1 MKRSIRNYRGF
12 ENVPIDKPDLI
23 IQRSNFT
30 KENDELMSVVF
41 APDPVTGLPCTDI
54 GFMMKHKDKPEIAQY
69 IQQRLQVAHESGVG
83 SDNPDDALLA
93 IRKYK
98 EDIISYAQ
106 RIRDNFGSKV
116 ETKPE

>member
-54 GFMMKHKDKPEIAQY
+54 HI
-69 IQQRLQVAHESGVG
+69 
-83 SDNPDDALLA
+83 LLLH
-93 IRKYK
+93 RHHQEYL
-98 EDIISYAQ
+98 
-106 RIRDNFGSKV
+106 
-116 ETKPE
+116 